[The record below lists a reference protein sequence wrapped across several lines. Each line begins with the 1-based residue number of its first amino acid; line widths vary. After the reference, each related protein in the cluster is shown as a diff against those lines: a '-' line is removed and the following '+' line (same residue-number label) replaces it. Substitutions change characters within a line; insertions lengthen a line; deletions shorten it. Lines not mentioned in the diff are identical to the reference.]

1 MTRLSKRHLPHRIIV
16 TRLAG
21 EGAEGVEYATPV
33 PDVPAYVEQKSKL
46 VVDRRSSS
54 PTVGQEITAATF
66 VVLLTANDV
75 LPASK
80 VTVWAG
86 TTRER
91 EAEVIDS
98 SFFDYP
104 RTPSHVEI
112 WTT

>member
-1 MTRLSKRHLPHRIIV
+1 MPRLRRKHLPHRIIV

-21 EGAEGVEYATPV
+21 EGAEGLTYATPV
-33 PDVPAYVEQKSKL
+33 TDVPAYVEQKSKL

-66 VVLLTANDV
+66 IVLLTADDV

-80 VTVWAG
+80 VTVGVG
-86 TTRER
+86 TARER

-98 SFFDYP
+98 AFFQYP

-112 WTT
+112 WAT

>member
-1 MTRLSKRHLPHRIIV
+1 MTRLRKKHLPHRIIV

-21 EGAEGVEYATPV
+21 EGAEGVTYAEPV
-33 PDVPAYVEQKSKL
+33 PDVPAYVEQKSQL

-54 PTVGQEITAATF
+54 STVGQEITASTF
-66 VVLLTANDV
+66 VVLLTEDDV

-104 RTPSHVEI
+104 KTPSHVEI
-112 WTT
+112 WAT